1 MQEMLGLSAKNMQSN
16 YLEVIQDADLIHLIH
31 QVVAEKNSLHQEI
44 TVTQG
49 PTPLR
54 LDLSLRYLD
63 DQSANDYQVLGIAYD
78 LTRVRQLEKMQKDF
92 VSNVSHELKTPV
104 TSLLGFTE
112 TLIDGAKEDPEV
124 LNQFLHIMQKDA
136 QRLQQLIQEILELS
150 RGSAT
155 IPYAEQEITLEK
167 FITEILGSYQQQLAA
182 KQLKTVVHG
191 LPESQ
196 FFTKYELFY
205 PIVKNLIENAI
216 QYSQENGQITISYA
230 IENQQLRLSVQD
242 TGIGISQKDQERIF
256 ERFYRVDKARSRHSG
271 GTGLGLAIVQ
281 NYTELLGGKIA
292 IDSHL
297 GLGTTFTI
305 TLPLTKKEA

>member
-1 MQEMLGLSAKNMQSN
+1 M
-16 YLEVIQDADLIHLIH
+16 
-31 QVVAEKNSLHQEI
+31 
-44 TVTQG
+44 
-49 PTPLR
+49 
-54 LDLSLRYLD
+54 
-63 DQSANDYQVLGIAYD
+63 
-78 LTRVRQLEKMQKDF
+78 
-92 VSNVSHELKTPV
+92 SHELKTPV

-112 TLIDGAKEDPEV
+112 TLIDGAKEDPK
-124 LNQFLHIMQKDA
+124 FLINFAHHAKDA

-242 TGIGISQKDQERIF
+242 TGIGISQKT
-256 ERFYRVDKARSRHSG
+256 KNGSLNGS
-271 GTGLGLAIVQ
+271 IVSIKHVAVI
-281 NYTELLGGKIA
+281 LVA
-292 IDSHL
+292 
-297 GLGTTFTI
+297 
-305 TLPLTKKEA
+305 PV

>member
-1 MQEMLGLSAKNMQSN
+1 M
-16 YLEVIQDADLIHLIH
+16 
-31 QVVAEKNSLHQEI
+31 
-44 TVTQG
+44 
-49 PTPLR
+49 
-54 LDLSLRYLD
+54 
-63 DQSANDYQVLGIAYD
+63 
-78 LTRVRQLEKMQKDF
+78 
-92 VSNVSHELKTPV
+92 
-104 TSLLGFTE
+104 
-112 TLIDGAKEDPEV
+112 
-124 LNQFLHIMQKDA
+124 
-136 QRLQQLIQEILELS
+136 
-150 RGSAT
+150 
-155 IPYAEQEITLEK
+155 
-167 FITEILGSYQQQLAA
+167 AA

-281 NYTELLGGKIA
+281 NTQNY
-292 IDSHL
+292 
-297 GLGTTFTI
+297 
-305 TLPLTKKEA
+305 

>member
-1 MQEMLGLSAKNMQSN
+1 LNPKMQEMLGLSAKNMQSN

-112 TLIDGAKEDPEV
+112 TLIDGAKEDPKV
-124 LNQFLHIMQKDA
+124 LDQFLHIMQKDA

-150 RGSAT
+150 RGGAT

-216 QYSQENGQITISYA
+216 
-230 IENQQLRLSVQD
+230 
-242 TGIGISQKDQERIF
+242 
-256 ERFYRVDKARSRHSG
+256 
-271 GTGLGLAIVQ
+271 
-281 NYTELLGGKIA
+281 
-292 IDSHL
+292 
-297 GLGTTFTI
+297 
-305 TLPLTKKEA
+305 

>member
-1 MQEMLGLSAKNMQSN
+1 
-16 YLEVIQDADLIHLIH
+16 
-31 QVVAEKNSLHQEI
+31 
-44 TVTQG
+44 
-49 PTPLR
+49 
-54 LDLSLRYLD
+54 
-63 DQSANDYQVLGIAYD
+63 
-78 LTRVRQLEKMQKDF
+78 
-92 VSNVSHELKTPV
+92 
-104 TSLLGFTE
+104 
-112 TLIDGAKEDPEV
+112 
-124 LNQFLHIMQKDA
+124 MQKDA

-271 GTGLGLAIVQ
+271 GTGLESSYCPKLHRI
-281 NYTELLGGKIA
+281 IRR
-292 IDSHL
+292 
-297 GLGTTFTI
+297 
-305 TLPLTKKEA
+305 

>member
-1 MQEMLGLSAKNMQSN
+1 M
-16 YLEVIQDADLIHLIH
+16 
-31 QVVAEKNSLHQEI
+31 
-44 TVTQG
+44 
-49 PTPLR
+49 
-54 LDLSLRYLD
+54 
-63 DQSANDYQVLGIAYD
+63 
-78 LTRVRQLEKMQKDF
+78 
-92 VSNVSHELKTPV
+92 
-104 TSLLGFTE
+104 GFTE

-124 LNQFLHIMQKDA
+124 LINFAHHAKDA

-216 QYSQENGQITISYA
+216 QYSLRKWSDYYFLCYRKSAITFIC
-230 IENQQLRLSVQD
+230 
-242 TGIGISQKDQERIF
+242 
-256 ERFYRVDKARSRHSG
+256 SRYWHW
-271 GTGLGLAIVQ
+271 
-281 NYTELLGGKIA
+281 
-292 IDSHL
+292 H
-297 GLGTTFTI
+297 
-305 TLPLTKKEA
+305 

>member
-1 MQEMLGLSAKNMQSN
+1 M
-16 YLEVIQDADLIHLIH
+16 
-31 QVVAEKNSLHQEI
+31 
-44 TVTQG
+44 TQG

-124 LNQFLHIMQKDA
+124 LDQFLHIMQKDA

>member
-1 MQEMLGLSAKNMQSN
+1 M
-16 YLEVIQDADLIHLIH
+16 
-31 QVVAEKNSLHQEI
+31 
-44 TVTQG
+44 
-49 PTPLR
+49 
-54 LDLSLRYLD
+54 
-63 DQSANDYQVLGIAYD
+63 
-78 LTRVRQLEKMQKDF
+78 
-92 VSNVSHELKTPV
+92 
-104 TSLLGFTE
+104 GFTE

-124 LNQFLHIMQKDA
+124 LINFCTSCKRCPA
-136 QRLQQLIQEILELS
+136 
-150 RGSAT
+150 SAT
-155 IPYAEQEITLEK
+155 INSRNFRTFSGQCDNSLCRTRNYFRK

-305 TLPLTKKEA
+305 TLPLTKKPKNSANPVYWLSFCLFFSYFSIYITFYLHVCDG